1 MALDDKV
8 LALLAD
14 GEFHSGD
21 ELGNLLGISRAAV
34 WKRLQKMEAL
44 GITVESVKGKGYR
57 IAGGLDL
64 ISPSRLD
71 GLIDP
76 GTAQL
81 IRRID
86 VLTQTTSTND
96 IALREAENGEPGYVC
111 VAEQQTRGKGR
122 RGRPW
127 VSPFAS
133 SLYVSVVWEFS
144 GGAAA
149 LEGLSLAA
157 GVAVE
162 STLAKAGV
170 PGLRLKWPNDVLYGD
185 CKLGG
190 ILIEMVGD
198 AAGACQVVVGIGI
211 NVALPDQVATTID
224 QPFTDLHTVSGK
236 RLCRT
241 TLLALLLNELM
252 PMLADFERK
261 KFAAYRDRWLQLDA
275 FKGKEVFLQLG
286 ASTEV
291 GIASGVDESGALLLS
306 TVAGL
311 KKFSGGE
318 VSLREA
324 G

>member
-1 MALDDKV
+1 MDDKV

-21 ELGNLLGISRAAV
+21 ELGGLLGISRAAV

-44 GITVESVKGKGYR
+44 GVAVESVKGRGYR

-64 ISPSRLD
+64 ISRSQVEVMMDQRA
-71 GLIDP
+71 
-76 GTAQL
+76 AQL
-81 IRRID
+81 VRRMD
-86 VLTQTTSTND
+86 VLSQTTSTND
-96 IALREAENGEPGYVC
+96 VALQEAESGEVGYVC

-122 RGRPW
+122 RGRAW

-149 LEGLSLAA
+149 LEGLSLAV

-162 STLAKAGV
+162 SMLAKAGV
-170 PGLRLKWPNDVLYGD
+170 TGLRLKWPNDVLFNNR
-185 CKLGG
+185 KLGG

-198 AAGACQVVVGIGI
+198 AAGACQVVVGVGI
-211 NVALPDQVATTID
+211 NVALPGKMGAVID
-224 QPFTDLHTVSGK
+224 QPFTDLQAVSGK
-236 RLCRT
+236 RLSRSA
-241 TLLALLLNELM
+241 LLAQLLNELM
-252 PMLADFERK
+252 PMLADFERNT
-261 KFAAYRDRWLQLDA
+261 FAAYRDRWLQLDA
-275 FKGKEVFLQLG
+275 FQGKEVFLQLG

-291 GIASGVDESGALLLS
+291 GIASGVDDSGALLLS
-306 TVAGL
+306 TAAGL